1 MDPEIDSAAKSKVG
15 VAVLVL
21 IVVALGFYLI
31 WRYSQKGGEEKTSA
45 PTLGEQVSGQVQT
58 PTESVPNVNPYEA
71 ETNPFE
77 KANPLKNIYKNP
89 FGQ

>member
-31 WRYSQKGGEEKTSA
+31 WRYSQKSGEPKVA

-58 PTESVPNVNPYEA
+58 PTQSVPNVNPYEA

>member
-1 MDPEIDSAAKSKVG
+1 MDPKIDSVAKSKIG

-21 IVVALGFYLI
+21 AMIVLGFYLI
-31 WRYSQKGGEEKTSA
+31 WNYSQKGGEEKTA
-45 PTLGEQVSGQVQT
+45 PTLGEQVSDQTQT
-58 PTESVPNVNPYEA
+58 PTDSVPDVNPYKT